1 MKKLAIALCA
11 LLLLAGCGADASNNS
26 AQNEQNTN
34 QQAEAQAEEKQAEP
48 DVPAEYQ
55 AALKSAE
62 TYAKMMNMSKKAI
75 YEQLTADYGDQ
86 FPEEA
91 AQYAVDHLE
100 GIDWN
105 KNALESAKNY
115 RETMSM
121 SNQAIYDQLIS
132 DAGDKFTPEEAQYA
146 IDNLP
151 Q

>member
-11 LLLLAGCGADASNNS
+11 LLLLAGCGSDAANNS

-34 QQAEAQAEEKQAEP
+34 QQAEAQAEEKQTEP

-62 TYAKMMNMSKKAI
+62 NYAKMMNMSKKGI
-75 YEQLTADYGDQ
+75 YEQLTSEYGDQ

-121 SNQAIYDQLIS
+121 SNQAIYEQLIA

-146 IDNLP
+146 VDNLP

>member
-1 MKKLAIALCA
+1 MKKLAIAICA
-11 LLLLAGCGADASNNS
+11 LLLLVGCGSDASND
-26 AQNEQNTN
+26 AVQNEQNTN
-34 QQAEAQAEEKQAEP
+34 QQAEIQTEEKEAESN
-48 DVPAEYQ
+48 VPAEYK

-62 TYAKMMNMSKKAI
+62 NYAKLMHMSKKGI
-75 YEQLTADYGDQ
+75 YEQLISEYGDQ

-115 RETMSM
+115 LETMSM
-121 SNQAIYDQLIS
+121 SNHAIYDQLVS
-132 DAGDKFTPEEAQYA
+132 EAGEQFTSEEAQYA

>member
-26 AQNEQNTN
+26 TQNEQNTN
-34 QQAEAQAEEKQAEP
+34 QQAEAPAEEKQAEP

-55 AALKSAE
+55 TALKSAE

-146 IDNLP
+146 VDNLP

>member
-1 MKKLAIALCA
+1 MKKLAIAICA
-11 LLLLAGCGADASNNS
+11 LLLLAGCGSGAANNS
-26 AQNEQNTN
+26 DQNEQNTN
-34 QQAEAQAEEKQAEP
+34 QQAQAQTEEKQAEP

-62 TYAKMMNMSKKAI
+62 TYAKMMNMSKKGI

-86 FPEEA
+86 FPAEA

-100 GIDWN
+100 GVDWN

-121 SNQAIYDQLIS
+121 SNQAIYDQLIA

-146 IDNLP
+146 VDNLP

>member
-11 LLLLAGCGADASNNS
+11 LLLLVGCGSDASNN
-26 AQNEQNTN
+26 AVQNEQNTN
-34 QQAEAQAEEKQAEP
+34 QQAEIQTEEKEAESN
-48 DVPAEYQ
+48 VPAEYE

-62 TYAKMMNMSKKAI
+62 NYAKLMHMSKKGI
-75 YEQLTADYGDQ
+75 YEQLISEYGDQ

-121 SNQAIYDQLIS
+121 SNQAIYDQLVS
-132 DAGDKFTPEEAQYA
+132 EAGEQFTSEEAQYA

>member
-1 MKKLAIALCA
+1 MKKLAIAICA
-11 LLLLAGCGADASNNS
+11 QLLLAGCGSGAANNS
-26 AQNEQNTN
+26 DQNEQNTN

-48 DVPAEYQ
+48 NVPAEYQ

-62 TYAKMMNMSKKAI
+62 TYAKMINMSKKAI

-146 IDNLP
+146 VDNLP

>member
-11 LLLLAGCGADASNNS
+11 LLLLAGCGSGAANNS
-26 AQNEQNTN
+26 DQNEQNTN
-34 QQAEAQAEEKQAEP
+34 QQAEAQTEEKQAEP

-86 FPEEA
+86 FPEEV

-100 GIDWN
+100 GVDWN

-121 SNQAIYDQLIS
+121 SNQAIYDQLIA

-146 IDNLP
+146 VDNLP

>member
-1 MKKLAIALCA
+1 MKKLAIAICA
-11 LLLLAGCGADASNNS
+11 LLILAGCGSGAANNS
-26 AQNEQNTN
+26 DQNEQNTN
-34 QQAEAQAEEKQAEP
+34 QQAEAQTEEKQAEP

-62 TYAKMMNMSKKAI
+62 TYAKMMNMSKKGI

-86 FPEEA
+86 FPAEA

-100 GIDWN
+100 GVDWN

-121 SNQAIYDQLIS
+121 SNQAIYDQLIA